1 MTQVLNISNL
11 NKKYGNVHAVRNLNL
26 TIEAGSVFGILGP
39 NGSGKT
45 TTLGIALGVIKP
57 TSGSF
62 SWFGKPWS
70 KDSMLRIGAILEQ
83 PNIYPYLSA
92 VNNLKIVADIKNA
105 NYNRIDE
112 VLQLVDLFDRKNDK
126 YKNFSLGMKQR
137 LAIASALI
145 NNPEVLV
152 LDEPT
157 NGLDPQGIA
166 YVREIISRIAS
177 QGTTIIL
184 ASHMLDEVEKVCT
197 HVAVLKQGEML
208 ITGAV
213 SEVLSPN
220 AFVELSADDNNRLME
235 VLPRITYLS
244 SVKMNANKKVVAT
257 LIDKSITGARINADL
272 YENGIVLSHLLIKK
286 QSLESYFLEV
296 TKGK

>member
-1 MTQVLNISNL
+1 MEHVLSIDNL
-11 NKKYGNVHAVRNLNL
+11 NKNYGSLKALKNLSFN
-26 TIEAGSVFGILGP
+26 IDRGSVFGLLGP

-45 TTLGIALGVIKP
+45 TTLGIILGVTHA

-62 SWFGKPWS
+62 SWFGKPLS
-70 KDSMLRIGAILEQ
+70 KETLLRVGAILEQ

-92 VNNLKIVADIKNA
+92 VNNLKVVADIKGTDF
-105 NYNRIDE
+105 NRIDE
-112 VLQLVDLFDRKNDK
+112 VLNLVGLYERRNDK

-137 LAIASALI
+137 LAIAAALL

-166 YVREIISRIAS
+166 HIREIINKIA
-177 QGTTIIL
+177 QTGTTILL

-197 HVAVLKQGEML
+197 HFAVLKKGETL

-213 SEVLSPN
+213 AEVLGDNTS
-220 AFVELSADDNNRLME
+220 VELTCDDETKLAEALTKLTYIKSVNR
-235 VLPRITYLS
+235 
-244 SVKMNANKKVVAT
+244 NQNKKFTVT
-257 LIDKSITGARINADL
+257 ITDKAITGAHINADL
-272 YENGIVLSHLLIKK
+272 YEQGVILSHLNLRKK
-286 QSLESYFLEV
+286 SLESYFLEV
-296 TKGK
+296 TKN

>member
-1 MTQVLNISNL
+1 MENVLSINNLTKNYGSLKALNNISL
-11 NKKYGNVHAVRNLNL
+11 Q
-26 TIEAGSVFGILGP
+26 IEKGSVFGILGP

-45 TTLGIALGVIKP
+45 TTLGIILGVTHA

-62 SWFGKPWS
+62 NWFGKPLS
-70 KDSMLRIGAILEQ
+70 KETLLRVGAILEQ

-92 VNNLKIVADIKNA
+92 VDNLKIVADIKNT

-112 VLQLVDLFDRKNDK
+112 VLSLVDLYERRKDK

-137 LAIASALI
+137 LAIASALL

-166 YVREIISRIAS
+166 HIRDIINKIAL
-177 QGTTIIL
+177 QGTTILL

-197 HVAVLKQGEML
+197 HVAVLKKGETL

-213 SEVLSPN
+213 ADVLGDNSSI
-220 AFVELSADDNNRLME
+220 ELSCDDENKLSE
-235 VLPRITYLS
+235 ALAKLTYIK
-244 SVKMNANKKVVAT
+244 SVTKNQNKKFVVT
-257 LIDKSITGARINADL
+257 LNDQSITGARINADL
-272 YENGIVLSHLLIKK
+272 YQQGVILSHINMRKK
-286 QSLESYFLEV
+286 SLESYFLEV
-296 TKGK
+296 TQN